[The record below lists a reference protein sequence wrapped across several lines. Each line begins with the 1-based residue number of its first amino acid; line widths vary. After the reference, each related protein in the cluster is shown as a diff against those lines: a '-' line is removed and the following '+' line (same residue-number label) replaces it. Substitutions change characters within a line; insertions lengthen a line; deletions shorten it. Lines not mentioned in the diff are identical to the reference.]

1 MKRLVIHY
9 SNIVGLLV
17 PDSLLDSLLLSLTE
31 LEARDPHTLPGAP
44 SDLGI
49 GMLKHTRLWIETERD
64 NGGLSPAAVAYLVGV
79 GYDTVLF
86 RLKRDHLTIQRPGH
100 LMVIPPAATLHL
112 AGDRLLLNPPAT
124 LSEIGDVHIFP
135 IPRPVMRLLALHWHS
150 LLTPAPWRALGQAL
164 VEGAETPIPAA
175 RLSAWLERPDTLPQL
190 QEDWDADPRP
200 VIPVRGSA
208 FAGDDLARLGWNHH
222 VVATTP
228 FVWPPEASR

>member
-17 PDSLLDSLLLSLTE
+17 PDSLLDSLLFSLTE

-44 SDLGI
+44 TDLGV

-86 RLKRDHLTIQRPGH
+86 RLKRENLTTQRPGH
-100 LMVIPPAATLHL
+100 LLVIPPASTLHL
-112 AGDRLLLNPPAT
+112 AGDRLLLNPPVAYPET
-124 LSEIGDVHIFP
+124 GAVHIFP

-164 VEGAETPIPAA
+164 VEGSETPIPAA
-175 RLSAWLERPDTLPQL
+175 RLATWLDRPETLPQL
-190 QEDWDADPRP
+190 EEAWDADPRP
-200 VIPVRGSA
+200 VLPVRGQA
-208 FAGDDLARLGWNHH
+208 FAGDDLARLWWNHA
-222 VVATTP
+222 VVANIP
-228 FVWPPEASR
+228 FGWPPEARR